1 MKAKAAIR
9 TADENALFAQ
19 GLVLL
24 LVLLVFVLLIQRG
37 GVPIG

>member
-9 TADENALFAQ
+9 AADENALFVQ